1 MSEELETTET
11 TEPKGKTFSEDYVR
25 TLREEAKENRIARK
39 TAEEQTKTLQE
50 TNTANLSKVKAFF
63 GLKPE
68 DELDDSK
75 MESFK
80 NSLITK
86 ADTKLILAEIKSLD
100 GYDTKLV
107 ERLLDKSKLTISENG
122 DVTGLK
128 ETVEALALEF
138 PLIKIQSRSGGANPP
153 LKEQK
158 NAREEYED
166 AVKEAYENP
175 RNTSLVRKVFLL
187 KEKLKGE

>member
-1 MSEELETTET
+1 MSEELETIET